1 MTALL
6 PQEDYDNNERRC
18 QMYESQLHG
27 VGGEPYLKYLMEDR
41 GLSLETIKHFRLGAV
56 VNPDPQDHKF
66 QYRICIPHMNLRG
79 VSVLRFRA
87 APGQS
92 GPKYL
97 QPTGSRISVYN
108 VAQLSEPLDY
118 VAVCEGECLPGS
130 AEVFTQQ
137 GWSRLDEL
145 EKGVPVAQYDASGTL
160 SFVNP
165 ISYIE
170 KPYDGE
176 LIEYTNSRR
185 YYSLTTPGHGMPGVS
200 PAGKLGKYR
209 ADEGAPSSRHI
220 PRVGVLDGSGTGV
233 SKDQLA
239 LMLAISADAAVRFP
253 KGGKQAGRRRK
264 AAGNRYY
271 VFGFTKVRKV
281 VRLTQLL
288 ERLGIA
294 YSSERI
300 KGGYQ
305 SICFSSTPEIEWM
318 GRMLP
323 HDMLSKMSLS
333 EREFCLEE
341 MTEWDG
347 NSVPNRNQHEY
358 SSKHLANAEWMQT
371 LAHTAGRTS
380 TIMARS
386 NAYGKWYKVS
396 VLHDGQST
404 GWRSLRNNERR
415 VPFSGTVYC
424 VQVPSGF
431 FLVRQNG
438 CITVTGNCDA
448 MTLTQCG
455 YPAVGFPGASTWRDH
470 HAYMFDGYQR
480 VFVLGDG
487 DDAGEEFASKVARH
501 VPNPRVIT
509 LPDNQDV
516 NGLYVEQGIDAIH
529 KLLGI
534 KN

>member
-118 VAVCEGECLPGS
+118 VMVAEGECLPGS
-130 AEVFTQQ
+130 AEVFTPQ
-137 GWSRLDEL
+137 GWTRMDALD
-145 EKGVPVAQYDASGTL
+145 KGVPVAQYEASGKLTL
-160 SFVNP
+160 VNP
-165 ISYIE
+165 VAYVE
-170 KPYDGE
+170 KHYEGD
-176 LIEYTNSRR
+176 LIEYANTRR
-185 YYSLTTPGHGMPGVS
+185 YYSLTTPGHGMPGLTV
-200 PAGKLGKYR
+200 GGQLDKFR
-209 ADEGAPSSRHI
+209 ADGGAPASRHI
-220 PRVGVLDGSGTGV
+220 PRVGTLDGDGTGL
-233 SKDQLA
+233 SEDHLA
-239 LMLAISADAAVRFP
+239 LMLAISADASVRSP
-253 KGGKQAGRRRK
+253 KGGEPVGRRRK
-264 AAGNRYY
+264 AAGKHYY
-271 VFGFTKVRKV
+271 VFGFTKVRKIL
-281 VRLTQLL
+281 RLTQILD
-288 ERLGIA
+288 RLDIP

-300 KGGYQ
+300 KGGCQ
-305 SICFSSTPEIEWM
+305 SICFSSTEEIEWM

-323 HDMLSKMSLS
+323 HDLLAKMSLD
-333 EREFCLEE
+333 EREFCLRE
-341 MTEWDG
+341 MVEWDG

-371 LAHTAGRTS
+371 LAHTAGRVS

-386 NAYGKWYKVS
+386 NAYGEWYKVS
-396 VLHDGQST
+396 VLHGHRATSWQ
-404 GWRSLRNNERR
+404 SLRGHERR
-415 VPFSGTVYC
+415 VPFSGVVYC
-424 VQVPSGF
+424 VQVPSGY

-438 CITVTGNCDA
+438 CVTITGNCDA
-448 MTLTQCG
+448 MTLVQCG

-470 HAYMFDGYQR
+470 HAYLFDGYQR

-501 VPNPRVIT
+501 VPNPRVIA

-516 NGLYVEQGIDAIH
+516 NGLYVEQGIEAIH